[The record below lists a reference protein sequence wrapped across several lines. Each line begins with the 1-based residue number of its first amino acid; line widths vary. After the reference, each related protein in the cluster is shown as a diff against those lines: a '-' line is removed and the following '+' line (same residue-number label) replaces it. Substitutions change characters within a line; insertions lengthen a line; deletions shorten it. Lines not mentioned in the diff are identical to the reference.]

1 MQMTIRWFGKD
12 KDTVTLEQ
20 IRQIPGVCGVVPALH
35 KLPAGEVW
43 PLDVINGMKK
53 EIEDVRELIN
63 TYIEYPE
70 IFKDEL
76 VESSQKID
84 TLINEYI
91 KTYINA
97 RY

>member
-1 MQMTIRWFGKD
+1 MEKSE
-12 KDTVTLEQ
+12 LE
-20 IRQIPGVCGVVPALH
+20 GL
-35 KLPAGEVW
+35 
-43 PLDVINGMKK
+43 KK

-84 TLINEYI
+84 TLINEYLSQGSNPHNCGFFCFYFMI
-91 KTYINA
+91 LNKNYEYTKI
-97 RY
+97 